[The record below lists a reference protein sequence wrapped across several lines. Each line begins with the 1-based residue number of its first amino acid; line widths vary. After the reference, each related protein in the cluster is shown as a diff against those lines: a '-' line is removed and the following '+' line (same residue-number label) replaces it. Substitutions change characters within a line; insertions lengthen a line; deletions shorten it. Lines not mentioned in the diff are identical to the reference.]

1 MIFDGFFG
9 IDWSGDKS
17 KFQKGIKV
25 AYLDKKNIVVSIGS
39 ACTTS
44 SPKASHVLDAIE
56 ALPVIKHGVVRV
68 SLSDNTTKAQIKTFV
83 RHLSTAV
90 SNQFK

>member
-25 AYLDKKNIVVSIGS
+25 AYLDKKNIN
-39 ACTTS
+39 
-44 SPKASHVLDAIE
+44 PNM
-56 ALPVIKHGVVRV
+56 VI
-68 SLSDNTTKAQIKTFV
+68 LLLLNNLMNFI
-83 RHLSTAV
+83 LME
-90 SNQFK
+90 

>member
-25 AYLDKKNIVVSIGS
+25 AYLDKKNIN
-39 ACTTS
+39 
-44 SPKASHVLDAIE
+44 
-56 ALPVIKHGVVRV
+56 PVIIFH
-68 SLSDNTTKAQIKTFV
+68 QIKINIGID
-83 RHLSTAV
+83 LL
-90 SNQFK
+90 

>member
-25 AYLDKKNIVVSIGS
+25 AYLDKKNTPLEGYGYCYTGCVCKNFVSF
-39 ACTTS
+39 S
-44 SPKASHVLDAIE
+44 SFT
-56 ALPVIKHGVVRV
+56 G
-68 SLSDNTTKAQIKTFV
+68 LSD
-83 RHLSTAV
+83 
-90 SNQFK
+90 QFKRAKFWRRL